1 MDSVAAVSGGSSS
14 SSVVGQL
21 GSDEFL
27 KIVLQE
33 LQSQDPLEPND
44 TSQML
49 EQLSTIM
56 SIQSD
61 SDMMDR
67 LGDLVTQN
75 ELSSASGLIGRLVS
89 GLTDDNNRVLGVV
102 ASVSKGS
109 NGVTLR
115 LDDGSSVK
123 MGRVD
128 QVFEVI
134 DPLGKNSESDN
145 DPSTDT
151 DDEDAQP

>member
-1 MDSVAAVSGGSSS
+1 MDSVAPISGGSST
-14 SSVVGQL
+14 SSVVSQL

-89 GLTDDNNRVLGVV
+89 GLSDANNRVLGVV

-115 LDDGSSVK
+115 LDDGTSVK
-123 MGRVD
+123 MDRVD

-134 DPLGKNSESDN
+134 DPLGSSD
-145 DPSTDT
+145 S
-151 DDEDAQP
+151 DDEPGTDPDDEESQP

>member
-14 SSVVGQL
+14 SSVVSQL

-89 GLTDDNNRVLGVV
+89 GLSDDNNRVLGVV
-102 ASVSKGS
+102 GSVSKGS

-115 LDDGSSVK
+115 LDDGTSVK
-123 MGRVD
+123 MDRVD

-134 DPLGKNSESDN
+134 DPLGANSDSEDDASN
-145 DPSTDT
+145 DT
-151 DDEDAQP
+151 DDEDNLP